1 MAKKLPELAVTA
13 VIVAASA
20 MMGAPAF
27 AGTLSS
33 ATIGGTNPTDYL
45 IYDSNTTNTFEV
57 AKTPANLAKVLGG
70 NSSNPTGNVELAAS
84 SEKSGFDFTKN
95 TSLTGTIG
103 GKAITLSS
111 LTKDDWNSVYKG
123 STFGQYWFSQT
134 LAQNGFGSLVGTN
147 DGLQV
152 FNIFK
157 TYGGFERFSD
167 PNISYVN
174 QNDTTGEIQ
183 VGLAGHLNANSLVT
197 KSLDAYLADLTGN
210 LAQTQQNKAKIT
222 GLKNQLGASTVQA
235 SEVFKYTYNGVTDYG
250 YGFSATKSNLV
261 EKGDG
266 ISHSGNYEIKLQG
279 VVPKKRVPEP
289 SALMGLAGLGILL
302 TVKRK
307 LLRRA

>member
-1 MAKKLPELAVTA
+1 MAKKLPGLALTTA
-13 VIVAASA
+13 IVAASA
-20 MMGAPAF
+20 IMGAPAF

-70 NSSNPTGNVELAAS
+70 NSTNPTGNVELAAS

-95 TSLTGTIG
+95 TSLTGKIG

-123 STFGQYWFSQT
+123 STFGQYWFGQT

-266 ISHSGNYEIKLQG
+266 ISHSGNYEIRLQG

-289 SALMGLAGLGILL
+289 STIMGLAGLGILL

-307 LLRRA
+307 LLRKA

>member
-1 MAKKLPELAVTA
+1 MTTA
-13 VIVAASA
+13 IVAASA
-20 MMGAPAF
+20 IMGTPAF
-27 AGTLSS
+27 AGSLSS

-57 AKTPANLAKVLGG
+57 AKTPANLTKVLGG
-70 NSSNPTGNVELAAS
+70 NSTNPTGNVELAAS
-84 SEKSGFDFTKN
+84 SEQSGFDFNKN

-103 GKAITLSS
+103 NKAITISS
-111 LTKDDWNSVYKG
+111 LTKDDWNSSYKG
-123 STFGQYWFSQT
+123 STFGQYWFGQT
-134 LAQNGFGSLVGTN
+134 LTQNGFSSLVGTS
-147 DGLQV
+147 DGAQV

-157 TYGGFERFSD
+157 AYGGFERFSD

-183 VGLAGHLNANSLVT
+183 IGLAGHLNANSLIT
-197 KSLDAYLADLTGN
+197 KSLDAYLATLTGTST
-210 LAQTQQNKAKIT
+210 QTQQNKAKIT
-222 GLKNQLGASTVQA
+222 GLKNQLGTSAVQA
-235 SEVFKYTYNGVTDYG
+235 SEVFKYTYNGLTDYG

-261 EKGDG
+261 EKSDG

-289 SALMGLAGLGILL
+289 SALMALVGLGALL

-307 LLRRA
+307 LLRKA

>member
-1 MAKKLPELAVTA
+1 MTTA
-13 VIVAASA
+13 IVAASA
-20 MMGAPAF
+20 MIGTPAF
-27 AGTLSS
+27 AGTLSG
-33 ATIGGTNPTDYL
+33 ATIGGSNSTDYL

-70 NSSNPTGNVELAAS
+70 NSTNPTGNVELAAS
-84 SEKSGFDFTKN
+84 SEKAGFDFTKN

-103 GKAITLSS
+103 DKAITIGS
-111 LTKDDWNSVYKG
+111 LTKDDWNSAYKG
-123 STFGQYWFSQT
+123 STFGQYWFGQALT
-134 LAQNGFGSLVGTN
+134 QNGFGSLAGSS
-147 DGLQV
+147 DGALV

-183 VGLAGHLNANSLVT
+183 VGLAGHLNANSLIT
-197 KSLDAYLADLTGN
+197 KSLDAYLATLTGTS
-210 LAQTQQNKAKIT
+210 TQIQSTKTKIT
-222 GLKNQLGASTVQA
+222 GLKTQLGNSTVQA

-261 EKGDG
+261 EKSDG
-266 ISHSGNYEIKLQG
+266 ISHSGNYEIKFQG
-279 VVPKKRVPEP
+279 VVPRTKSVPEP
-289 SALMGLAGLGILL
+289 SVMMGLVGLGALL

-307 LLRRA
+307 VLRKV

>member
-70 NSSNPTGNVELAAS
+70 NSTNPTGNVELAAS

-95 TSLTGTIG
+95 TSLTGKIG

-111 LTKDDWNSVYKG
+111 LTKDDWNSVHKG
-123 STFGQYWFSQT
+123 STFGQYWFGQT